1 MHTPTL
7 TPAPA
12 DPPGGKGWLARRGLL
27 AATGLTALGLA
38 RAQGQSS
45 VAPGDERAPAL
56 PKLGQS
62 LPLVDVP
69 LLDGTV
75 LRAADLQGKV
85 LVVYWW
91 ASWYPFCAEQ
101 SPHVEALWRRERA
114 RGLQVLALS
123 IDKTA
128 AAAAAYLQRKGFT
141 FPAGLL
147 SPEVAKVLPKPKG
160 LPVTVVRGRSG
171 NVVFAE
177 AGQLFPEDVEGL
189 AKYL

>member
-1 MHTPTL
+1 MPISLISKTPT
-7 TPAPA
+7 
-12 DPPGGKGWLARRGLL
+12 DRPGATGRMARRELL

-69 LLDGTV
+69 LLDGSV
-75 LRAADLQGKV
+75 LRAADLRDTV

-91 ASWYPFCAEQ
+91 ASRCPFCAEQ
-101 SPHVEALWRRERA
+101 SPHVEALWRRERT
-114 RGLQVLALS
+114 RGLQVLGLS

-128 AAAAAYLQRKGFT
+128 AAASAYLQRKGFT
-141 FPAGLL
+141 FPAGMLV
-147 SPEVAKVLPKPKG
+147 PEVAKVLPKPKG

>member
-1 MHTPTL
+1 MHTQTL
-7 TPAPA
+7 KRTHA
-12 DPPGGKGWLARRGLL
+12 DAPGGSSRLARRGLL
-27 AATGLTALGLA
+27 AAAGLTALGLA
-38 RAQGQSS
+38 RAQGQTS
-45 VAPGDERAPAL
+45 VAPGDDRAPAL
-56 PKLGQS
+56 PRLGQN
-62 LPLVDVP
+62 LPIVDVP
-69 LLDGTV
+69 LLDGTL

-91 ASWYPFCAEQ
+91 ASWCPFCAEQ